1 MNKTYHPTH
10 NRPQSLTY
18 QRGISKPLVLI
29 VIALIAGA
37 WFYLNGSGGD
47 SIKKKAQ
54 LKTAEV
60 IGNIAQRN
68 MPSDV
73 AGGFHNI
80 PIELHTLADN
90 VYQASGIA
98 NTHLITTSEGSV
110 LFDSGISIQA
120 AKQIKVLKEKQ
131 QGELTHIILSHS
143 HADHIGGTKF
153 WREDNTEIVTHL
165 EYAEEQRY
173 LSELEPYF
181 WTRNRIVFPW
191 LPEKPTTQEMFRY
204 GGVEPTILV
213 DHRDYSFE
221 QGGVKFSVLSTPG
234 AEGADNLS
242 LWLADQKIL
251 FSGDFFGPLWP
262 QFPNIFTMRGE
273 KVRKPIEYI
282 QSLNKLIALE
292 PEMIVPSH
300 HEAIRGKDN
309 IKAGMIRMRDAVQYV
324 HDQVIEGMNA
334 GKTVYQLMDEVSL
347 PEELA
352 LTQEHGKVS
361 WAVKSIWEYYATW
374 FHFDSTT
381 ELYPVPV
388 RTIYQDLAE
397 LASVE
402 SLLEK
407 AQYHFQQQQAIKA
420 LHFLEIALAADPL
433 TDTQK
438 IAALG
443 LRLEVLEYLL
453 EQAKQTSDNNYEKDY
468 LRSRITIT
476 KGQLESP

>member
-1 MNKTYHPTH
+1 MNKTYHPKH
-10 NRPQSLTY
+10 NRSQSLTY

-29 VIALIAGA
+29 LIALIAGA

-60 IGNIAQRN
+60 IGNFAQRN

-80 PIELHTLADN
+80 PIELRTLADN

-131 QGELTHIILSHS
+131 QGKLTHIILSHS

-242 LWLADQKIL
+242 LWLVDQKIL

-300 HEAIRGKDN
+300 HEAIMGKDN

-324 HDQVIEGMNA
+324 HDQVIDGMNA

-381 ELYPVPV
+381 ELYPVTV

-402 SLLEK
+402 SLLAK
-407 AQYHFQQQQAIKA
+407 AQYHIQQQQAIKA

-433 TDTQK
+433 IDTQK

-468 LRSRITIT
+468 LRSRINIT
-476 KGQLESP
+476 KEQLESP